1 MKKGYIV
8 RFQQGFVARPTD
20 VLGLAAGLT
29 SLFCVIASFVAEC
42 SGFVV
47 CHTATHAQGCGVLGN
62 TTPSVIVETG
72 VFMITMFPSVIS
84 IMVQEAKLEVNGMNN
99 RIINVDSRAVD
110 NN

>member
-1 MKKGYIV
+1 M
-8 RFQQGFVARPTD
+8 
-20 VLGLAAGLT
+20 
-29 SLFCVIASFVAEC
+29 
-42 SGFVV
+42 
-47 CHTATHAQGCGVLGN
+47 LGN

>member
-29 SLFCVIASFVAEC
+29 SLFCVIASFVVEC

-47 CHTATHAQGCGVLGN
+47 CHTHTGWGVLGN